1 MLTRFGISLDRKL
14 LERFDRRIK
23 EKGYANRSEAIR
35 DLIRDDLVR
44 REWEEEQGEKMG
56 TVTLI
61 YNHHNHELGD
71 RLTHL
76 QHDHHHI
83 IISTMHI
90 HLNHDMCMEVLAVR
104 GQGRV
109 IQKLANELISM
120 KGVIH
125 GRWVGTTTG
134 QDLK

>member
-14 LERFDRRIK
+14 LERFDRHIK

-44 REWEEEQGEKMG
+44 KEWEDETGEKMG

-61 YNHHNHELGD
+61 YNHHNHELGE
-71 RLTHL
+71 RLMHL

-109 IQKLANELISM
+109 IQKLANELISL

>member
-1 MLTRFGISLDRKL
+1 MLTRFGISLERRL
-14 LERFDRRIK
+14 LERFDRRIR

-35 DLIRDDLVR
+35 DLIRDELVR
-44 REWEEEQGEKMG
+44 REWEEEEGEKMG

-76 QHDHHHI
+76 QHDHHHN

>member
-1 MLTRFGISLDRKL
+1 MLTRFGISLDQKL
-14 LERFDRRIK
+14 LQRFDRRIM

-44 REWEEEQGEKMG
+44 QEWEDEAGEKMG

-61 YNHHNHELGD
+61 YNHHNHDLGD

-76 QHDHHHI
+76 QHDHHHL

-104 GQGRV
+104 GQGRA
-109 IQKLANELISM
+109 IQKLAYELISM